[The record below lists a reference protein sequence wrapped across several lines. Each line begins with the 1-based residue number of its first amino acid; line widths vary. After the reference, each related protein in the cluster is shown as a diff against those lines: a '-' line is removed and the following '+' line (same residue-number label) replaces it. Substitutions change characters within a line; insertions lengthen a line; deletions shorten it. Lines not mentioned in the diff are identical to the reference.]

1 MNQRLIFFWS
11 QSTGHFRAVV
21 QNHGK
26 TVNLSAC
33 LPAVEAAA
41 ASFKNQGTKGR

>member
-33 LPAVEAAA
+33 LPAAVA